1 MRILAAVVLACLCI
15 ALGAVQALSSIALRA
30 AAQPGA
36 WSGFVPAELSA
47 RVDRLGPAVPLP
59 PELHLVLA
67 REALARGDVSLA
79 ERDAAGLP
87 ASRDR
92 LVLEGGI
99 AEARGDSNAAVRA
112 YLQADDLSGLEHH
125 IDELVTAGRV
135 VEAVALERVLIARL
149 AADRTQVDAL
159 AQAYFDLG
167 RSEETR
173 AYQIPVGQS
182 ERHAHEVAAGD
193 AYAHAL
199 ALAPLE
205 ERYLLAFGNQQL
217 NLADLPAAERT
228 FERARDVDPTSAEPL
243 AGLGDVAFRQGDAAG
258 ARSYLARARALDPGS
273 AAVRTLALKLGVP

>member
-1 MRILAAVVLACLCI
+1 M
-15 ALGAVQALSSIALRA
+15 
-30 AAQPGA
+30 
-36 WSGFVPAELSA
+36 
-47 RVDRLGPAVPLP
+47 
-59 PELHLVLA
+59 
-67 REALARGDVSLA
+67 SLA